1 MTPARPLSVPVPSDI
16 RRIFDEPRQPPKALR
31 DFMRAA
37 APMIKDDFITEIAAS
52 VVASIAASPPG
63 MRIKRMDKL
72 TSQVNFTPELARE
85 VTRTADRLNAPREY
99 VEAAER
105 IIPPLENLAGGLLET
120 GPPFPRFKFEE
131 QMSPEQEGAYQES
144 MDSLGEAR
152 KELVHHVGYSL
163 IVDSVS
169 PRSHREDNIERFTK
183 YIIEGVERFDVA
195 ASICGVTLH
204 NPSTWQ
210 WGPSEPRADQK
221 NLIFTMHRCERR
233 ELQMQELILQE
244 RDISPARHVS
254 SIIDDCIINY
264 CKRTIKA
271 RPSARNLTALAYW
284 RQVLANTPAVH
295 S

>member
-1 MTPARPLSVPVPSDI
+1 MTPGRPLIVPTPSDL

-37 APMIKDDFITEIAAS
+37 APMIDNDFITEVAAS

-72 TSQVNFTPELARE
+72 MGQVNFTPELARE
-85 VTRTADRLNAPREY
+85 VTRTADRVNAPPEY

-105 IIPPLENLAGGLLET
+105 MVPPLENLAGGLLET
-120 GPPFPRFKFEE
+120 SYPFPPFRFEE
-131 QMSPEQEGAYQES
+131 PMSPEQEGAYRES
-144 MDSLGEAR
+144 MTSLGKVR
-152 KELVHHVGYSL
+152 KEFVHHVCFSL

-169 PRSHREDNIERFTK
+169 PRSQREDNIERFTK
-183 YIIEGVERFDVA
+183 YIIDGIERFDVA

-210 WGPSEPRADQK
+210 WDAADQK
-221 NLIFTMHRCERR
+221 NLIFTMHRAEARD
-233 ELQMQELILQE
+233 LQMQELILQE
-244 RDISPARHVS
+244 RDISPARNVL
-254 SIIDDCIINY
+254 SIIDDSIIDY

-284 RQVLANTPAVH
+284 RQVLVNTPNVQ

>member
-1 MTPARPLSVPVPSDI
+1 MTPARPLSVPSPSDI

-31 DFMRAA
+31 DFMQAA
-37 APMIKDDFITEIAAS
+37 APMIEDDFITEIAAS
-52 VVASIAASPPG
+52 VVASIAASSPG
-63 MRIKRMDKL
+63 MRIKRLDKL
-72 TSQVNFTPELARE
+72 MGEVNFTPALARE
-85 VTRTADRLNAPREY
+85 VSRTADRLNAPREY

-105 IIPPLENLAGGLLET
+105 MVPPLENMAGGLLET
-120 GPPFPRFKFEE
+120 GPPFPSFRFEE
-131 QMSPEQEGAYQES
+131 PMSPEQEGAYRES
-144 MDSLGEAR
+144 MASLGEAR

-169 PRSHREDNIERFTK
+169 PRSHREDNIGRFTK
-183 YIIEGVERFDVA
+183 YIIEGIERFDVA

-210 WGPSEPRADQK
+210 WDKADQK
-221 NLIFTMHRCERR
+221 NLIFTMHRCEAR

-254 SIIDDCIINY
+254 SIIDDCVINY
-264 CKRTIKA
+264 CKRTTKA
-271 RPSARNLTALAYW
+271 RPSARNLSAMAYW
-284 RQVLANTPAVH
+284 RQVLANTPAVR